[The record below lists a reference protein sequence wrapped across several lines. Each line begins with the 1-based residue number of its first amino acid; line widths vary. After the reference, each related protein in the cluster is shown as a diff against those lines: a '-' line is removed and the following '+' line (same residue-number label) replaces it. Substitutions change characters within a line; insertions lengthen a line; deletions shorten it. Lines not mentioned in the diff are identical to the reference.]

1 MEKHSHELI
10 ICIVNEGWTD
20 TVMEVARA
28 EGAGGGTS
36 ISARGT
42 ANKDAEEFFNIPIMP
57 EKEMVMIIVPVKI
70 KEAVLHALYK
80 NVGLNTAGQGI
91 AFSMPVTNVV
101 GLAENAEK
109 NQASEE

>member
-20 TVMEVARA
+20 AVMEAAREA
-28 EGAGGGTS
+28 GAGGGTS

-42 ANKDAEEFFNIPIMP
+42 ANKDAEEFFHILIKP
-57 EKEMVMIIVPVKI
+57 EKEIVMMIVESKI
-70 KEAVLHALYK
+70 KENVLHALYK

-101 GLAENAEK
+101 GLTSVKEK
-109 NQASEE
+109 EDE

>member
-20 TVMEVARA
+20 AVMDAARA
-28 EGAGGGTS
+28 VGAGGGTT

-42 ANKDAEEFFNIPIMP
+42 ANKDAEEFFHILIKP
-57 EKEMVMIIVPVKI
+57 EKEIVMMIVESKI
-70 KEAVLHALYK
+70 KEDVLHALYK
-80 NVGLNTAGQGI
+80 TVGMNTAGQGI

-101 GLAENAEK
+101 GLTNVVENK
-109 NQASEE
+109 